1 MAYNVPIG
9 SLHPGCFVILVD
21 QSASM
26 YEQWQSGTKAEA
38 AALIV
43 SRTIYALGLACDVGS
58 EIKDRCHVSVIGY
71 GDRVECLIDGMISEV
86 YRSPIATRKVK
97 RLISDGAD
105 GVVEIEAEAPIWL
118 QPTADNGTPMH
129 TAFEYAAE
137 VAGKWC
143 SEHPNYFPPV
153 VFNITDGA
161 ANQPDLTIEAADKVM
176 NIQTEDGNVLVFNV
190 HIASGRNEVLFPHNT
205 ERFADDLFAQFLFGI
220 SSILPE
226 PLRREAKTQG
236 FDPQAYA
243 RCLGYN
249 VTEVE
254 LIRMLNFST
263 LHLLGSGGEGNS

>member
-118 QPTADNGTPMH
+118 QPMADNGTPMH

-236 FDPQAYA
+236 FDAQAHA